1 MLLVQRLDS
10 GFGPLWTHFWIS
22 FTDLV
27 IVNRFEDFG
36 TVPRHMDHGSQTF
49 VIGNHFEGF
58 GTVPGFILSGARTR
72 FTEFYWDY
80 FFIFPSK
87 FLVQN

>member
-1 MLLVQRLDS
+1 MD
-10 GFGPLWTHFWIS
+10 F
-22 FTDLV
+22 V
-27 IVNRFEDFG
+27 IENRFEDFG
-36 TVPRHMDHGSQTF
+36 TVPRHMDHGSRTF

-87 FLVQN
+87 FLVQD